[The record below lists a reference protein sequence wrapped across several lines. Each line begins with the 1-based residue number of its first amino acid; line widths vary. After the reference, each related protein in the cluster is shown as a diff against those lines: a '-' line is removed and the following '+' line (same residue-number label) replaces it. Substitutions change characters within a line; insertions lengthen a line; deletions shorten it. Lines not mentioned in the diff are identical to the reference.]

1 MGLTKRRREDKAQLA
16 GTAFTRTHTRGKNG
30 SPLIPRLCSL
40 FTSHFEQE
48 LFAVVQPRLSL
59 SALYTAFQARE
70 KKDLMKTKIFPIL
83 TYQSTAIIAQSE
95 ESNLAP
101 YLATS
106 P

>member
-1 MGLTKRRREDKAQLA
+1 
-16 GTAFTRTHTRGKNG
+16 
-30 SPLIPRLCSL
+30 
-40 FTSHFEQE
+40 
-48 LFAVVQPRLSL
+48 VVQPRLSL